1 MKILFIS
8 SIHTLILFAFII
20 LSILLWIA
28 TLATISGF
36 ISFPA
41 ESFDLYGSFIGMIEN
56 PVKDSKSSLI
66 HSTPF
71 S

>member
-1 MKILFIS
+1 MDWHFGY
-8 SIHTLILFAFII
+8 
-20 LSILLWIA
+20 
-28 TLATISGF
+28 ISGF

-66 HSTPF
+66 IAHLSRDSLPCDLSLSMEPPMGVF
-71 S
+71 EYCV

>member
-1 MKILFIS
+1 MILLS
-8 SIHTLILFAFII
+8 FII

-41 ESFDLYGSFIGMIEN
+41 ESFDLYGSFIGMVGNTVRKGGN
-56 PVKDSKSSLI
+56 PNQ
-66 HSTPF
+66 
-71 S
+71 